1 MGFGAAFSLH
11 ASKFFLAREELQLNS
26 TAEMILYSLCYYC
39 YQSKQVIVKINQ
51 FCGLIPK
58 QEVDN
63 PKFSMTRN
71 HSCLIIMLSNLIKS
85 TD

>member
-1 MGFGAAFSLH
+1 MAPRSLYMLQN
-11 ASKFFLAREELQLNS
+11 FLAREELQLNS
-26 TAEMILYSLCYYC
+26 TAEMILYSLCSYC